1 MKYKNIGIFVLLLV
15 IVVVTTLLD
24 GRFADPSNIRAL
36 VRDTALFGLI
46 SIGVAFVIITGGID
60 LSIGSLVALSGV
72 VLVQFIGL
80 GYESSGFQTEIAEV
94 RAAVADPP
102 QRPALRLADAPP
114 GLRDGDRL
122 RYEGMSG
129 NQYVTV
135 QRVFDDDGARWI
147 ETRDKLQLLRPGVPV
162 HLDRLVHRNVWVACG
177 VVLGMSLL
185 IGLIHGLLITKAN
198 LQPFVVTLCGLLIYR
213 GLARVLTGD
222 DQIGFG
228 SALSGFKNLMT
239 GPAFQVPVPGIG
251 GLSRTAKASGEGL
264 EPVAWLTWINF
275 PVPGVFL
282 IVVAIASWFFLKRTV
297 YGRHLLALGNNERA
311 ARFSGIA
318 TDRLTILA
326 YVLCSTLGGLAGILF
341 TLDLNSVQPGSTGT
355 FYELYAIA
363 AAVLGGCS
371 LRGGSGAVLGV
382 IVGTAVMRCLYKAI
396 VVLGIAQQW
405 EMVIIGLALLAG
417 VVFDELVRRVTLRR
431 RLKRQQ

>member
-15 IVVVTTLLD
+15 IVVVTTMLD

-46 SIGVAFVIITGGID
+46 SIGVAFVIVTGGID

-72 VLVQFIGL
+72 VLVQFVGL
-80 GYESSGFQTEIAEV
+80 DYESSNFETEIAEI
-94 RAAVADPP
+94 RAAGTESTP
-102 QRPALRLADAPP
+102 RPALRLSETPP

-129 NQYVTV
+129 NRYLTV
-135 QRVFDDDGARWI
+135 QRVFDEDGTRWV
-147 ETRDKLQLLRPGVPV
+147 ETRDKLQSLRPDVPV
-162 HLDRLVHRNVWVACG
+162 RLERLVHRNVWLACG
-177 VVLGMSLL
+177 VVLGISLL
-185 IGLIHGLLITKAN
+185 IGLVHGLLITKAN

-228 SALSGFKNLMT
+228 SALSGFKSLMT
-239 GPAFQVPVPGIG
+239 GPAFQVPLPGIG
-251 GLSRTAKASGEGL
+251 GLSQTAKSAANDA
-264 EPVAWLTWINF
+264 EPVAWLTWIDF

-282 IVVAIASWFFLKRTV
+282 IAVAVASWFFLKRTV

-326 YVLCSTLGGLAGILF
+326 YVICSTLGGLAGILF

-371 LRGGSGAVLGV
+371 LRGGSGAILGV

-417 VVFDELVRRVTLRR
+417 VVFDEVVRRVTLRR
-431 RLKRQQ
+431 RLRAQQ

>member
-1 MKYKNIGIFVLLLV
+1 MKYKNIGIFVLLVV
-15 IVVVTTLLD
+15 IIVVTTMLD

-46 SIGVAFVIITGGID
+46 SIGVAFVIVTGGID
-60 LSIGSLVALSGV
+60 LSIGSLVALAGV
-72 VLVQFIGL
+72 VLVQFVGL
-80 GYESSGFQTEIAEV
+80 GYENGNFETEIAEI
-94 RAAVADPP
+94 RAADSDPTG
-102 QRPALRLADAPP
+102 QPALRLAEAPP
-114 GLRDGDRL
+114 ELRDGDRL
-122 RYEGMSG
+122 RYEGTSG

-135 QRVFDDDGARWI
+135 QRVVDEDGARWV
-147 ETRDKLQLLRPGVPV
+147 ETRDKLRLLRPGVPV
-162 HLDRLVHRNVWVACG
+162 RLERLVHRNVWLACG

-185 IGLIHGLLITKAN
+185 IGLIHGILITKAN

-228 SALSGFKNLMT
+228 SALSGFKGVMT
-239 GPAFQVPVPGIG
+239 GPAFHFPLPWIG
-251 GLSRTAKASGEGL
+251 GLSREARTTAEQA
-264 EPVAWLTWINF
+264 EPVAWLTWIDF

-282 IVVAIASWFFLKRTV
+282 IAVAIASWFFLKRTV

-371 LRGGSGAVLGV
+371 LRGGSGAIVGV

-417 VVFDELVRRVTLRR
+417 VAFDEVVRRVTLLRR
-431 RLKRQQ
+431 MKMQQ

>member
-1 MKYKNIGIFVLLLV
+1 MNYKNLGIFVLLVV
-15 IVVVTTLLD
+15 IVVVTTALN
-24 GRFADPSNIRAL
+24 GNFADPSNIKSL

-80 GYESSGFQTEIAEV
+80 GYRSTDFTTEVAEV
-94 RAAVADPP
+94 QSVPSDPLL
-102 QRPALRLADAPP
+102 RPALRLSTFPEA
-114 GLRDGDRL
+114 LVDGDRL
-122 RYEGMSG
+122 TYDGVSG
-129 NQYVTV
+129 ESFVTV
-135 QRVFDDDGARWI
+135 QRVVEVDGKQWI
-147 ETRDKLQLLRPGVPV
+147 EIRDQLQLLRKGIPV
-162 HLDRLVHRNVWVACG
+162 RLQHLSHRNVWLACG
-177 VVLGMSLL
+177 VVLLL
-185 IGLIHGLLITKAN
+185 AMGIGLLHGLLITKGN

-213 GLARVLTGD
+213 GLARVLTSD

-228 SALSGFKNLMT
+228 SSLTAFKDALT
-239 GPAFQVPVPGIG
+239 GPAFQFPVPGIA
-251 GLSRTAKASGEGL
+251 GLSGKTDTETT
-264 EPVAWLTWINF
+264 PWLTWIDF
-275 PVPGVFL
+275 PVPGIILL
-282 IVVAIASWFFLKRTV
+282 IVAIMAWFYLKRTV

-311 ARFSGIA
+311 ARFSGIQ
-318 TDRLTILA
+318 TDRLIILSYITCA
-326 YVLCSTLGGLAGILF
+326 AMSGLAGILF

-371 LRGGSGAVLGV
+371 LRGGTGAIVGV

-417 VVFDELVRRVTLRR
+417 VVFDEVVRRMTLRR
-431 RLKRQQ
+431 RLNS